1 MTWATQRL
9 EEVMVN
15 ITSDPSASNVQT
27 QVMRL
32 AEDECYALRRVVSV
46 IENSLYDRE
55 KIYDLENEE

>member
-9 EEVMVN
+9 GEVMVN
-15 ITSDPSASNVQT
+15 IASNPSASNVQT

-32 AEDECYALRRVVSV
+32 AEDECRSLRSLLFQ

-55 KIYDLENEE
+55 KIYDQENEI

>member
-32 AEDECYALRRVVSV
+32 AEDECYALRRVVGV

>member
-1 MTWATQRL
+1 MNWATQRL

-32 AEDECYALRRVVSV
+32 AEDECYALRRVVNV

-55 KIYDLENEE
+55 KIYDLENGE